1 MGITYI
7 LGGRIAR
14 LDGDSMDFLVQA
26 GHDDDMLEENIR
38 VPAPNELRSC
48 IGARR
53 KRMTV
58 VINEY
63 GEERRMTL
71 EAVAWREHES
81 GYKWLFRFD
90 PETEHWVRSY
100 DDV

>member
-1 MGITYI
+1 MGITYV

-14 LDGDSMDFLVQA
+14 LDGNSMDFLIQA
-26 GHDDDMLEENIR
+26 GHDDNMLQEDIY

-48 IGARR
+48 IRARR

-71 EAVAWREHES
+71 DAIAWREHES
-81 GYKWLFRFD
+81 GCEWSFRFD
-90 PETEHWVRSY
+90 HDTGHWERTK
-100 DDV
+100 D

>member
-26 GHDDDMLEENIR
+26 GRGDDMLEENVH
-38 VPAPNELRSC
+38 VPAPDELRSC

-53 KRMTV
+53 KQMTV

-71 EAVAWREHES
+71 EAIAWREHES
-81 GYKWLFRFD
+81 GCKWVFRFD
-90 PETEHWVRSY
+90 SEKGHWERAF
-100 DDV
+100 D